1 MASAACWL
9 TPSVKRGTISSS
21 RPASTHPPIVST
33 SCSIVPPIVG
43 WAPDAEA
50 HGRRVGPIAS
60 RPMSLDTDLSALL
73 AGTNF
78 AAFTSLMPDGQ
89 PQTQIMW
96 VGDDGEH
103 LLINTEVHRQKFK
116 NVERDPRVTVTVFN
130 ADNAYQYVE
139 ARGRVV
145 ETVGGDEARS
155 HIDALAKKYMGVDD
169 YPNPIQSERVILKI
183 AVDKVHNN
191 GY

>member
-1 MASAACWL
+1 
-9 TPSVKRGTISSS
+9 
-21 RPASTHPPIVST
+21 
-33 SCSIVPPIVG
+33 
-43 WAPDAEA
+43 
-50 HGRRVGPIAS
+50 
-60 RPMSLDTDLSALL
+60 MSLDTDLSALL
-73 AGTNF
+73 AGKNC

-89 PQTQIMW
+89 PQTQMMW

-183 AVDKVHNN
+183 AVDKVHKN